1 MLKRKHLAFLAL
13 LAWFGTTAAAQ
24 LILPPPPAIA
34 ANGYVLMDAATHSIL
49 LEHNSREKLPPASLT
64 KIMTSYVAAAE
75 IAAGAVS
82 LDDEVVVSETAWRAQ
97 GSRMFIDP
105 NSKVK
110 FSDLLRGVIIQSG
123 NDASVAVAEHVAG
136 SEAQFSVMMNET
148 AKALGLEDSYFMNST
163 GLPDDDH
170 YMSARDV
177 ALLSDA
183 LIRDHFDHYRI
194 YAELEFEYNNIKQMN
209 RNRLLTIDPSVDG
222 VKTGY
227 TEAAGYCL
235 AVSAERDGMRL
246 ISVIMGASSP
256 AVRTRETRKLLSY
269 GFRNYRTQDLVTEGQ
284 HITDERVWFGMEEQ
298 VPLGVAETVTKTMFQ
313 RLFNVVEQE
322 ITLNGVFEAPI
333 EEGAQ
338 LGELRLIAQEEEIAT
353 VPLVALKSI
362 SEKGL
367 FGRIW
372 DSVLLLFEDPGKPS
386 TTTTPVDA
394 GT

>member
-1 MLKRKHLAFLAL
+1 MKAKPLFLLAL
-13 LAWFGTTAAAQ
+13 FALIGNSAVAQ
-24 LILPPPPAIA
+24 LILPPPPSIA
-34 ANGYVLMDAATHSIL
+34 ADGYVLMDAATHSIL

-75 IAAGAVS
+75 MASGAVAM
-82 LDDEVVVSETAWRAQ
+82 DDDVIVSETAWRAE

-105 NSKVK
+105 NSSVK

-123 NDASVAVAEHVAG
+123 NDASVAVAEHIAG

-148 AKALGLEDSYFMNST
+148 AKVLGLEDSYFMNAT
-163 GLPDDDH
+163 GLPDPDH

-183 LIRDHFDHYRI
+183 LIRDHYDHYRI
-194 YAELEFEYNNIKQMN
+194 YAEREFEYNNIKQQN
-209 RNRLLTIDPSVDG
+209 RNRLLALDPSVDG

-235 AVSAERDGMRL
+235 AVSAKRDDMRL
-246 ISVIMGASSP
+246 ISVIMGAESP

-269 GFRNYRTQDLVTEGQ
+269 GFRNYRTQDLVSAGQ
-284 HITDERVWFGMEEQ
+284 HIVDSRVWYGTTEQ

-313 RLFNVVEQE
+313 RLFDEVEQE
-322 ITLNGVFEAPI
+322 VVLSGVFEAPI
-333 EEGAQ
+333 AEGTQ
-338 LGELRLIAQEEEIAT
+338 LGELRLIALEEEIAR
-353 VPLVALKSI
+353 VPLVAMASI
-362 SEKGL
+362 EEKGL

-372 DSVLLLFEDPGKPS
+372 DSVLLLFEEPQEAQ
-386 TTTTPVDA
+386 TTLPTDVES
-394 GT
+394 